1 MTMDTASR
9 RAWEQ
14 ARTLADLGTLM
25 ARWLTGDL
33 KSQPGYE
40 PGCGPEAETRELLAP
55 LAAANRAG
63 YVTTDSQPGLHHD
76 GRGSTIRQR
85 AAVCG
90 FVDDPTVLRR
100 LKQAASREGLIVLDG
115 RRNPPWEI
123 VTTVDGRA
131 FTAFGEP
138 VPARHVRDQWPGLHR
153 QAHKALARAQQIT
166 LVHPSWGP
174 AGTRP
179 LCRALQEV
187 GR

>member
-1 MTMDTASR
+1 MSMDTASR

-14 ARTLADLGTLM
+14 ARTLADIGTLM
-25 ARWLTGDL
+25 ARWITGDL
-33 KSQPGYE
+33 KSQPGYQ

-55 LAAANRAG
+55 LVAANRAG
-63 YVTTDSQPGLHHD
+63 YVTTDSQPGLHSD
-76 GRGSTIRQR
+76 DRGETLRQR

-90 FVDDPTVLRR
+90 FVDSADVLRR
-100 LKQAASREGLIVLDG
+100 LKQAASREGLIFLDG

-123 VTTVDGRA
+123 VTTVDGQP
-131 FTAFGEP
+131 FTAFGDPLP
-138 VPARHVRDQWPGLHR
+138 VRSISGQWPGLHR
-153 QAHKALARAQQIT
+153 QAHKALAKAWQVA
-166 LVHPSWGP
+166 LVHPSFGP